1 MIKREAIVDNTIIVV
16 NNEPYCIWDVDISS
30 RNKDFIQGIDVDY
43 FQYLNETYQKSE
55 DDKRASVA
63 LRAALHHGMETFFS
77 LLGAFLQAPDAVYA
91 WVARCNTSDLR
102 TILQRINAKDKS
114 LFIRYGFKKLTWR
127 AISDI
132 VFNCYLSGTEKQQRT
147 SELFSTLWQRLSHEY
162 LDINYIN
169 EYNSIKHGFRIKAGG
184 FALAIGEEKERGV
197 SPPPSEMKLIGK
209 SDYGTSFFIL
219 RPVGDIKGNR
229 SLTSQRVSLNWKL
242 EKVALLLQLIS
253 MSINN
258 ITSALKIVNDINPEA
273 CKLTRPSEDED
284 FKLPWTHIP
293 GVTSCKLDFVI
304 DEANVPKTSK
314 KELLERLKKYQ

>member
-273 CKLTRPSEDED
+273 CKFTRPSEDED

>member
-1 MIKREAIVDNTIIVV
+1 MSITV
-16 NNEPYCIWDVDISS
+16 
-30 RNKDFIQGIDVDY
+30 
-43 FQYLNETYQKSE
+43 
-55 DDKRASVA
+55 
-63 LRAALHHGMETFFS
+63 
-77 LLGAFLQAPDAVYA
+77 
-91 WVARCNTSDLR
+91 
-102 TILQRINAKDKS
+102 
-114 LFIRYGFKKLTWR
+114 
-127 AISDI
+127 
-132 VFNCYLSGTEKQQRT
+132 LSTV
-147 SELFSTLWQRLSHEY
+147 SELKL
-162 LDINYIN
+162 
-169 EYNSIKHGFRIKAGG
+169 GFCAT
-184 FALAIGEEKERGV
+184 IGEEKERGV

-273 CKLTRPSEDED
+273 CKFTRPSEDED

-314 KELLERLKKYQ
+314 KELLERLKNIVVGGCAHQ